1 MGRYAARARVA
12 RATGPDQT
20 NRNATTDHLSI
31 AEMSPARRAARP
43 AGGVRGPLW
52 YADLGAVV
60 HPDGRLADA
69 PAELLA
75 ELPALYG
82 SPFSTAE
89 YFATYDRPQ
98 RVGVCELRE
107 PRHVVVFAPHGATA
121 DVLNKVAAIE
131 PAAFERVTAAIFRAH
146 PELRRIRAEI
156 KFPPRELHRPLRQTF
171 RSDDQVVE
179 LPKGSSWAWESRLGT
194 STRRH
199 LHRYRNGLRRKHP
212 DFRLE
217 TLEGDAITL
226 PLVEQILEW
235 NRQRICGK
243 GESWMF
249 ADQAATAHKLWRLVQ
264 RHGSAL
270 CGYDGDRCVAAILR
284 LFVGDDCWAH
294 TGGFDPFYE
303 DVHLGALM
311 ASFAICDAI
320 ALGYARMHLTWGTI
334 DYKQHLGAAPET
346 AYRVSVY
353 RSRFDR
359 ALYARERWALLVR
372 DRNDIYWQARR
383 ALKRRLVAVPPLGR
397 LAAAH
402 DADRSPS

>member
-1 MGRYAARARVA
+1 
-12 RATGPDQT
+12 
-20 NRNATTDHLSI
+20 
-31 AEMSPARRAARP
+31 MSPARRAARP
-43 AGGVRGPLW
+43 AGGVPGPLW

-75 ELPALYG
+75 ELLACCTAN
-82 SPFSTAE
+82 PFSTAE

-98 RVGVCELRE
+98 RVGVCAACTSRAAF
-107 PRHVVVFAPHGATA
+107 VIFFAPHGATA
-121 DVLNKVAAIE
+121 DVLNKVAAME
-131 PAAFERVTAAIFRAH
+131 PAAFERVTAAITTPRACAASG
-146 PELRRIRAEI
+146 PRSSSRRAEHCTG
-156 KFPPRELHRPLRQTF
+156 RCARPFVATT
-171 RSDDQVVE
+171 RS
-179 LPKGSSWAWESRLGT
+179 SIARRAAFLGVGVA
-194 STRRH
+194 SRH
-199 LHRYRNGLRRKHP
+199 LDAQAPAQVSQRAAPEHRTSGSRRSKATPSRCRWSRRNPRMEP
-212 DFRLE
+212 
-217 TLEGDAITL
+217 AA
-226 PLVEQILEW
+226 
-235 NRQRICGK
+235 ICGK
-243 GESWMF
+243 ASPGCRRPGCDR
-249 ADQAATAHKLWRLVQ
+249 AQAVAPSAAPRL
-264 RHGSAL
+264 GAL
-270 CGYDGDRCVAAILR
+270 CRNDGDRSVRGYPAAVRGRR
-284 LFVGDDCWAH
+284 LLGD

-334 DYKQHLGAAPET
+334 DYKQHLGAAPVT

-397 LAAAH
+397 LAAAR